1 MSDVA
6 RGEECKLRNLAELCP
21 GAGRAHLVEEF
32 NWILISD
39 APQIETR
46 SVKNLYVKK
55 DLFPFEFA
63 KLYGHNAT
71 HFLLGILGDSIGL
84 KKMSELSGHPEL
96 VEIGRDAF
104 LKESGVALCRKYAGV
119 DEMFTESGM
128 ANYANGL
135 IDRMQNVYLSD
146 SIDRVIRD
154 IHRKL
159 SWDDRVVGT
168 MRLVL
173 SQGLQPLNFAKG
185 ALLAAQKEFGRDTEA
200 IRKGLEELWQKNTQ
214 EGEAKE
220 VFDLIVNARI

>member
-1 MSDVA
+1 
-6 RGEECKLRNLAELCP
+6 
-21 GAGRAHLVEEF
+21 
-32 NWILISD
+32 
-39 APQIETR
+39 
-46 SVKNLYVKK
+46 
-55 DLFPFEFA
+55 
-63 KLYGHNAT
+63 
-71 HFLLGILGDSIGL
+71 
-84 KKMSELSGHPEL
+84 
-96 VEIGRDAF
+96 
-104 LKESGVALCRKYAGV
+104 
-119 DEMFTESGM
+119 MFTESGM